1 VPAYLDHAAT
11 TPLDPAVLEAM
22 LPHLRDTYGNP
33 SSAHAWGRAAR
44 AAVETA
50 REQVAAALGV
60 TPLEVLFTS
69 GGTESDNIAVL
80 GLARAAR
87 AAGRGAHVVTTA
99 IEHRAVLSAC
109 EALRDREGFDLTVV
123 APGPGGVVDPGDLL
137 GAVRDDTV
145 LVACMAANNEI
156 GTVQPLAEVAPAL
169 RARGVALHV
178 DAVQAFG
185 RVPLDPSGWGV
196 AGLAL
201 SAHKFCGPKGV
212 GVLVLRRDAAVEPVQ
227 LGGGQERGIRS
238 GTLDAP
244 SIVGCG
250 AAAALAAAAA
260 PTEVPR
266 LTALR
271 DALRDGLC
279 ALDGVTLVGSAERR
293 LPTNVTVAVAGC
305 DGESLLA
312 ALDARGV
319 AVSAGSACQSGAVR
333 PSHVLTAIGADPG
346 AGHLRLTLGRTTT
359 AQDVATAVDAVHA
372 SVALL
377 RGAGGGFA

>member
-1 VPAYLDHAAT
+1 MPAYLDHAAT
-11 TPLDPAVLEAM
+11 TPLDPGVLEAM
-22 LPHLRDTYGNP
+22 LPYLRDGYGNP

-44 AAVETA
+44 AGVETA
-50 REQVAAALGV
+50 RDQVAAALGV

-69 GGTESDNIAVL
+69 GGTEADNIAVL

-109 EALRDREGFDLTVV
+109 AALRDREGFDLTVV
-123 APGPGGVVDPGDLL
+123 PPEPDGIVDPGRLL

-169 RARGVALHV
+169 RDRGVALHV

-185 RVPLDPSGWGV
+185 RVPLDTAGWGV

-201 SAHKFCGPKGV
+201 SAHKFSGPKGV
-212 GVLVLRRDAAVEPVQ
+212 GVLALRRDAAVEPVQ
-227 LGGGQERGIRS
+227 HGGGQERGVRS
-238 GTLDAP
+238 GTLDTP
-244 SIVGCG
+244 GIVGCG
-250 AAAALAAAAA
+250 AAAALAASSAA
-260 PTEVPR
+260 TEVPR

-271 DALRDGLC
+271 DALRDGLL
-279 ALDGVTLVGSAERR
+279 ALEGVTLVGSADRR
-293 LPTNVTVAVAGC
+293 LPTNVAVAVAGC
-305 DGESLLA
+305 DGEALLA

-319 AVSAGSACQSGAVR
+319 AVSAGSACQSGAVT

-359 AQDVATAVDAVHA
+359 AQDIATAADAFHDAVK
-372 SVALL
+372 LL
-377 RGAGGGFA
+377 RDAGGGFV